1 MSGGAT
7 IAIPSDGPVDTVLS
21 RLEHARST
29 GDGKWICRCPAH
41 DDKSPSLAI
50 KEGVDGR
57 VLLHC
62 FAGCSVSE
70 VVEALGLSMTDIFPL
85 TATRRDHRRR
95 GERKPWSPKDLLQII
110 YREVLILLVAFEET
124 TSGIEISQH
133 DRDRARVAA
142 TRVRAA
148 IEEAGYAC

>member
-1 MSGGAT
+1 
-7 IAIPSDGPVDTVLS
+7 
-21 RLEHARST
+21 
-29 GDGKWICRCPAH
+29 
-41 DDKSPSLAI
+41 
-50 KEGVDGR
+50 
-57 VLLHC
+57 
-62 FAGCSVSE
+62 
-70 VVEALGLSMTDIFPL
+70 VEALGLSMTDIFPL